1 MSQNA
6 KFYMKQL
13 LAEKKDPCRERNQIV
28 ILKKSCTGCTCR
40 ITMQLSSEVYI
51 QFLPFCRVLH
61 KQCLCKK
68 FKLSYFA
75 LFTRSVKRVRV
86 CVCVCVCA
94 RACACVR
101 ACSCVCLR
109 ALVFVRV
116 HLCVC
121 MRVTRRVYVRG
132 RVCGRVGGGAVGG
145 HSPCPL
151 FHKGVDLDFRNGVYR
166 ETDHHGC
173 RDPTKLIQLTY
184 SSKTKSVNNVYTE
197 D

>member
-1 MSQNA
+1 
-6 KFYMKQL
+6 
-13 LAEKKDPCRERNQIV
+13 
-28 ILKKSCTGCTCR
+28 
-40 ITMQLSSEVYI
+40 MQLSSEVYI

-75 LFTRSVKRVRV
+75 LFTRSVKRV
-86 CVCVCVCA
+86 CVCVCA
-94 RACACVR
+94 RACACVFV
-101 ACSCVCLR
+101 CVCAHLCLCVR
-109 ALVFVRV
+109 VFVRV
-116 HLCVC
+116 HMCVC
-121 MRVTRRVYVRG
+121 MRVTRRACVRSRKRA

-184 SSKTKSVNNVYTE
+184 SSKTKSVNVYTE

>member
-40 ITMQLSSEVYI
+40 ITMQLSEVYI

-86 CVCVCVCA
+86 CVCVCLRA
-94 RACACVR
+94 RMCVCACVY
-101 ACSCVCLR
+101 
-109 ALVFVRV
+109 
-116 HLCVC
+116 LCVC

-197 D
+197 DKKNG

>member
-1 MSQNA
+1 M
-6 KFYMKQL
+6 
-13 LAEKKDPCRERNQIV
+13 

-75 LFTRSVKRVRV
+75 LFTRSVKRV
-86 CVCVCVCA
+86 CVCLRA
-94 RACACVR
+94 RMCVR
-101 ACSCVCLR
+101 VRVCLR
-109 ALVFVRV
+109 ALVFVRACICACDKA
-116 HLCVC
+116 CVC
-121 MRVTRRVYVRG
+121 ARACVRSRA

-197 D
+197 DKKKMGRK